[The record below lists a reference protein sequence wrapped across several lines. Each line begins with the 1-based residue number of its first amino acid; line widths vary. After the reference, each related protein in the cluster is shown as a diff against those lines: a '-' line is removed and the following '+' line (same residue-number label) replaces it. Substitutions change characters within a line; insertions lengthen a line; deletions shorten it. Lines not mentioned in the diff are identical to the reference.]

1 VQLKEFMMKASVNK
15 SGATRRDEAKLP
27 GHKSV
32 TRSAASTTVKKFADK
47 SGSPTPSTAAANST
61 NAPANLKT
69 AGKVESKQARVVA
82 ILQRPKGA
90 TLKELVK
97 VTGWQPHSVRGF
109 LAGTVRK
116 KLKLPLRSE
125 VVEGIRIYRAGKKTT
140 LNSDSSKAL

>member
-1 VQLKEFMMKASVNK
+1 MKAFVNK
-15 SGATRRDEAKLP
+15 SGATRREEAKLP

-32 TRSAASTTVKKFADK
+32 TRSAASITVKKVANK
-47 SGSPTPSTAAANST
+47 SGSPTPSSAAQKST
-61 NAPANLKT
+61 NAPANLKK
-69 AGKVESKQARVVA
+69 AGKVGSKQDRVVA
-82 ILQRPKGA
+82 VLQRPKGA

-125 VVEGIRIYRAGKKTT
+125 VVEGIRIYRAGTKAT
-140 LNSDSSKAL
+140 LNSVNPKAL